1 MAKGID
7 PKFVHYGIR
16 KDDLAMIEAICEA
29 EGVDFDWLSED
40 ILKAYHAKKV
50 DVIEMSDNETEDII
64 RNAIQKNTSINTI
77 MLIQRIKISNYKTY
91 LSLDLDLTVDD
102 DRPII
107 LIGGANGGGKTTLFE
122 AISGALYGLK
132 IENKEHFMEL
142 LNQGALNTAKPEISL
157 QITFVGKV
165 LGQQQKYI
173 LKRVYQLNPQGK
185 PLESVSLNMNGN
197 MYVYGTMTAPK
208 DRVKAEQ
215 EINKIIKANL
225 PQELSQYFLFDAMQ
239 SSELLKKNV
248 FAQTIRDNFENVLGF
263 KKYLQLKRAA
273 EKLQQEWA
281 QQRLEAEKEAQEYNE
296 LCAQKDKL
304 TADLN
309 TCIAEQ
315 DTKYKYLASVE
326 VEYKRAKD
334 GAQEASALNK
344 KIQELAS
351 KIDDIVK
358 RAATYAEDLKAFV
371 DNIEIDLFLPKLASN
386 LAQEI
391 NNILH
396 IKEQLQKENT
406 GAYPLETLKD
416 VTNKIITYLKD
427 LSLCSESVDEEQVVS
442 HIVAIQNS
450 TNKEDPFGY
459 LDEAEVTALSN
470 LVKRTGSNQFI
481 ALDRQRQELEIQ
493 LSTLDNLRS
502 QKQTLEQTQAG
513 GNEYLIQNYEAAQK
527 QIEKLKG
534 QEATLKADIQRLEKR
549 IHQFDVQI
557 QQEPDIK
564 FDTLVKLKPLFEKIA
579 DSLLKKKKAQ
589 IESEMQQQLNK
600 LLVSYKGHVA
610 KVELSDSIEQFNIKL
625 YHTAGN
631 EISLNQLNAA
641 SKQIFIQVLLKVL
654 RNLGD
659 YNPPVMIDTVMGVLD
674 NESRD
679 ALMEEYFPQLAEQTI
694 LLCTTSE
701 IRTDSDYIKLE
712 PFISKTYTLHRNV
725 EAQNTTVEDGYF
737 GLTLNQ

>member
-1 MAKGID
+1 
-7 PKFVHYGIR
+7 
-16 KDDLAMIEAICEA
+16 
-29 EGVDFDWLSED
+29 
-40 ILKAYHAKKV
+40 
-50 DVIEMSDNETEDII
+50 
-64 RNAIQKNTSINTI
+64 

-281 QQRLEAEKEAQEYNE
+281 QQRLEAEKEALEYNE

-459 LDEAEVTALSN
+459 LDESEVTALSN

-481 ALDRQRQELEIQ
+481 ALDRQRQEQEIQ

>member
-1 MAKGID
+1 
-7 PKFVHYGIR
+7 
-16 KDDLAMIEAICEA
+16 
-29 EGVDFDWLSED
+29 
-40 ILKAYHAKKV
+40 
-50 DVIEMSDNETEDII
+50 
-64 RNAIQKNTSINTI
+64 

-527 QIEKLKG
+527 QIEKLKS

-737 GLTLNQ
+737 GLTLNL

>member
-1 MAKGID
+1 
-7 PKFVHYGIR
+7 
-16 KDDLAMIEAICEA
+16 
-29 EGVDFDWLSED
+29 
-40 ILKAYHAKKV
+40 
-50 DVIEMSDNETEDII
+50 
-64 RNAIQKNTSINTI
+64 

-197 MYVYGTMTAPK
+197 MYVYGTMTTPK

-225 PQELSQYFLFDAMQ
+225 PQKLSQYFLFDAMQ

-315 DTKYKYLASVE
+315 DAKYKYLASVE

-371 DNIEIDLFLPKLASN
+371 DNIEIDLFLPKLAAN

>member
-1 MAKGID
+1 
-7 PKFVHYGIR
+7 
-16 KDDLAMIEAICEA
+16 
-29 EGVDFDWLSED
+29 
-40 ILKAYHAKKV
+40 
-50 DVIEMSDNETEDII
+50 
-64 RNAIQKNTSINTI
+64 

-344 KIQELAS
+344 KIQELAG

-600 LLVSYKGHVA
+600 LLISYKSHVA

>member
-1 MAKGID
+1 
-7 PKFVHYGIR
+7 
-16 KDDLAMIEAICEA
+16 
-29 EGVDFDWLSED
+29 
-40 ILKAYHAKKV
+40 
-50 DVIEMSDNETEDII
+50 
-64 RNAIQKNTSINTI
+64 

-371 DNIEIDLFLPKLASN
+371 DNIEIDLFLPKLAAN

-450 TNKEDPFGY
+450 TNKEDPFDY

-513 GNEYLIQNYEAAQK
+513 GNEYLILNYEAAQK

-534 QEATLKADIQRLEKR
+534 QEVTLKADIQRLEKR

>member
-1 MAKGID
+1 
-7 PKFVHYGIR
+7 
-16 KDDLAMIEAICEA
+16 
-29 EGVDFDWLSED
+29 
-40 ILKAYHAKKV
+40 
-50 DVIEMSDNETEDII
+50 
-64 RNAIQKNTSINTI
+64 

-142 LNQGALNTAKPEISL
+142 LNQGALNTVKPEISL
-157 QITFVGKV
+157 QVTFVGKV

-197 MYVYGTMTAPK
+197 MYVYGTMTTPK

-315 DTKYKYLASVE
+315 DAKYKYLASVE

-344 KIQELAS
+344 KIQELAG

-371 DNIEIDLFLPKLASN
+371 DNIEIDLFLPKLAAN

-513 GNEYLIQNYEAAQK
+513 GNEYLIQNYEASQN

-600 LLVSYKGHVA
+600 LLISYKSHVA

-659 YNPPVMIDTVMGVLD
+659 YNPPVMIDTVMGFSIMKVV
-674 NESRD
+674 
-679 ALMEEYFPQLAEQTI
+679 MP
-694 LLCTTSE
+694 
-701 IRTDSDYIKLE
+701 
-712 PFISKTYTLHRNV
+712 
-725 EAQNTTVEDGYF
+725 
-737 GLTLNQ
+737 

>member
-1 MAKGID
+1 
-7 PKFVHYGIR
+7 
-16 KDDLAMIEAICEA
+16 
-29 EGVDFDWLSED
+29 
-40 ILKAYHAKKV
+40 
-50 DVIEMSDNETEDII
+50 
-64 RNAIQKNTSINTI
+64 

-396 IKEQLQKENT
+396 IKELLQKENT

-416 VTNKIITYLKD
+416 VTNKIISYLKD

-527 QIEKLKG
+527 QIEKLKA
-534 QEATLKADIQRLEKR
+534 QEVTLKADIQRLEKR

-737 GLTLNQ
+737 SLTLNQ

>member
-1 MAKGID
+1 
-7 PKFVHYGIR
+7 
-16 KDDLAMIEAICEA
+16 
-29 EGVDFDWLSED
+29 
-40 ILKAYHAKKV
+40 
-50 DVIEMSDNETEDII
+50 
-64 RNAIQKNTSINTI
+64 

-225 PQELSQYFLFDAMQ
+225 SQELSQYFLFDAMQ

-326 VEYKRAKD
+326 VKYKRAKD

-416 VTNKIITYLKD
+416 VTSKIITYLKD

-481 ALDRQRQELEIQ
+481 ALDRQRQELEFQ

-564 FDTLVKLKPLFEKIA
+564 FDTLVKLKPLFEKTA

-600 LLVSYKGHVA
+600 LLVSYKGPVA
-610 KVELSDSIEQFNIKL
+610 KVELSDSIERFNIKL

-725 EAQNTTVEDGYF
+725 EAQNTTVENGYF

>member
-1 MAKGID
+1 
-7 PKFVHYGIR
+7 
-16 KDDLAMIEAICEA
+16 
-29 EGVDFDWLSED
+29 
-40 ILKAYHAKKV
+40 
-50 DVIEMSDNETEDII
+50 
-64 RNAIQKNTSINTI
+64 

-132 IENKEHFMEL
+132 IENKEHFIEL

-513 GNEYLIQNYEAAQK
+513 GNEYLIQNYEATQK
-527 QIEKLKG
+527 QIEKQKG

-589 IESEMQQQLNK
+589 IENEMQQQLNK

>member
-1 MAKGID
+1 
-7 PKFVHYGIR
+7 
-16 KDDLAMIEAICEA
+16 
-29 EGVDFDWLSED
+29 
-40 ILKAYHAKKV
+40 
-50 DVIEMSDNETEDII
+50 
-64 RNAIQKNTSINTI
+64 

-371 DNIEIDLFLPKLASN
+371 DNIEIDLFLPKLAAN

>member
-1 MAKGID
+1 
-7 PKFVHYGIR
+7 
-16 KDDLAMIEAICEA
+16 
-29 EGVDFDWLSED
+29 
-40 ILKAYHAKKV
+40 
-50 DVIEMSDNETEDII
+50 
-64 RNAIQKNTSINTI
+64 

-315 DTKYKYLASVE
+315 DKKYKYLASVE

-396 IKEQLQKENT
+396 IKELLQKENT

-527 QIEKLKG
+527 QIEKLKS

-579 DSLLKKKKAQ
+579 DSLLQKKKAQ
-589 IESEMQQQLNK
+589 IESEMQQQLTK

>member
-1 MAKGID
+1 
-7 PKFVHYGIR
+7 
-16 KDDLAMIEAICEA
+16 
-29 EGVDFDWLSED
+29 
-40 ILKAYHAKKV
+40 
-50 DVIEMSDNETEDII
+50 
-64 RNAIQKNTSINTI
+64 

-427 LSLCSESVDEEQVVS
+427 LSLCSGSVDEEQVVS

>member
-1 MAKGID
+1 
-7 PKFVHYGIR
+7 
-16 KDDLAMIEAICEA
+16 
-29 EGVDFDWLSED
+29 
-40 ILKAYHAKKV
+40 
-50 DVIEMSDNETEDII
+50 
-64 RNAIQKNTSINTI
+64 

-371 DNIEIDLFLPKLASN
+371 DNIEIDLFLPKLVAN

-589 IESEMQQQLNK
+589 IENEMQQQLNK

>member
-1 MAKGID
+1 
-7 PKFVHYGIR
+7 
-16 KDDLAMIEAICEA
+16 
-29 EGVDFDWLSED
+29 
-40 ILKAYHAKKV
+40 
-50 DVIEMSDNETEDII
+50 
-64 RNAIQKNTSINTI
+64 

-459 LDEAEVTALSN
+459 LDEVEVTALSN

>member
-1 MAKGID
+1 
-7 PKFVHYGIR
+7 
-16 KDDLAMIEAICEA
+16 
-29 EGVDFDWLSED
+29 
-40 ILKAYHAKKV
+40 
-50 DVIEMSDNETEDII
+50 
-64 RNAIQKNTSINTI
+64 

-173 LKRVYQLNPQGK
+173 LKRVYQLNPQRK

-273 EKLQQEWA
+273 ERLQQEWA

-326 VEYKRAKD
+326 MEYKRAKD

-358 RAATYAEDLKAFV
+358 RAVTYAEDLKAFV

-527 QIEKLKG
+527 QIEKLKV
-534 QEATLKADIQRLEKR
+534 QEVTLKADIQRLEKR

>member
-1 MAKGID
+1 
-7 PKFVHYGIR
+7 
-16 KDDLAMIEAICEA
+16 
-29 EGVDFDWLSED
+29 
-40 ILKAYHAKKV
+40 
-50 DVIEMSDNETEDII
+50 
-64 RNAIQKNTSINTI
+64 

-142 LNQGALNTAKPEISL
+142 LNQGALNTVKPEISL
-157 QITFVGKV
+157 QVTFVGKV

-197 MYVYGTMTAPK
+197 MYVYGTMTTPK

-315 DTKYKYLASVE
+315 DAKYKYLASVE

-344 KIQELAS
+344 KIQELAG

-358 RAATYAEDLKAFV
+358 RTATYAEDLKAFV

-416 VTNKIITYLKD
+416 VTHKIITYLKD

-459 LDEAEVTALSN
+459 LDEAEVPALTN

-513 GNEYLIQNYEAAQK
+513 GNEYLIQNYEASQN

-600 LLVSYKGHVA
+600 LLISYKSHVA